1 MKTALYILL
10 VGAMVACAPKQQ
22 KQETNNM
29 PVDSTEQTN
38 PTEQTVEQQPN
49 TAESDCIMEDV
60 LRLIPKNVLPEN
72 MRKLDLVDEIHKKA
86 ADVDDSYEVQC
97 NYAHYDRSEG
107 ECDYSAIQVKG
118 YPLADGSHLVLYTFS
133 GGCDCS
139 VMIEHKAYTYNE
151 GQLTETSWPFP
162 EPKFD
167 EFYNALSLYGAE
179 KSDVNFSKKD
189 GMPYYSLTP
198 DGDILCSWTACDYF
212 DFLDYQRSIT
222 CHWNG
227 EGFDKSYNEYRI
239 CGDNNL
245 GGLKLGGPM
254 PKALDGFRLNPLVQD
269 EHYGETMLVDAE
281 TGENIAKIQYGIE
294 GGVQS
299 ISYIEVYSKRYA
311 TYGGTKVGDMVADV
325 LKASSKSV
333 AYDFSDGK
341 AEDDTTHWTYIKTW
355 HGIFAV
361 DGSAIK
367 VGTPHTS
374 PDGDLDPMLGA
385 DVKATIPSA
394 PVKAIEIMKVT
405 EEE

>member
-1 MKTALYILL
+1 MKKALYILL
-10 VGAMVACAPKQQ
+10 VGAMMACAPKQQ
-22 KQETNNM
+22 KQDTNNM

-38 PTEQTVEQQPN
+38 PTEQTVEQQP
-49 TAESDCIMEDV
+49 TTTEGDCIMEDV
-60 LRLIPKNVLPEN
+60 LRLIPKDVLPEN

-118 YPLADGSHLVLYTFS
+118 YPLANGSHLVLYTFS

-139 VMIEHKAYTYNE
+139 AMIEHRAYTYNE
-151 GQLTETSWPFP
+151 GQLTETSWPIP

-179 KSDVNFSKKD
+179 KNDVKFSKKD
-189 GMPYYSLTP
+189 GMPYY
-198 DGDILCSWTACDYF
+198 Y

-222 CHWNG
+222 YHWNG
-227 EGFDKSYNEYRI
+227 EGFDKNYNEYRI
-239 CGDNNL
+239 CGDDNL

-269 EHYGETMLVDAE
+269 EYYGETMLVDAE

-311 TYGGTKVGDMVADV
+311 TYGGSMVGDRIDDI
-325 LKASSKSV
+325 LKANSKSV

-341 AEDDTTHWTYIKTW
+341 AEDDTTRWTYIKTW

-361 DGSAIK
+361 DGNAIK

-374 PDGDLDPMLGA
+374 PDGDLDPMLGT
-385 DVKATIPSA
+385 DVEAAIPSS

-405 EEE
+405 EAE